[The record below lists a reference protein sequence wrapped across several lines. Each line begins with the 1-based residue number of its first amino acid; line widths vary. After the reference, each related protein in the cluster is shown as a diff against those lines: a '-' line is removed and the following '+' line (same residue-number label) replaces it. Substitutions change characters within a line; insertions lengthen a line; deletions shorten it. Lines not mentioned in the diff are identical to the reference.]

1 MKDTIRVYP
10 DQAGQY
16 RWHRRAGNNEIIAQ
30 GESHPR
36 MSDAKR
42 AAERANPDTEW
53 DWAPDN
59 GWDRQLES
67 TYRTPPPLT
76 GRQERRLD
84 EWLRDVNTRSEH
96 RVLPHHLAWTV
107 APETRPGR
115 GHDVQ
120 AVYLDG
126 DIFEHLQMDPYGNG
140 DESRGTVDVVHS
152 DSNDDCDCD
161 DCTTEREAD
170 L

>member
-36 MSDAKR
+36 MADAKR

-59 GWDRQLES
+59 GWDRHGEYADLH
-67 TYRTPPPLT
+67 RAHA
-76 GRQERRLD
+76 D
-84 EWLRDVNTRSEH
+84 ALR
-96 RVLPHHLAWTV
+96 A
-107 APETRPGR
+107 A
-115 GHDVQ
+115 
-120 AVYLDG
+120 
-126 DIFEHLQMDPYGNG
+126 YG
-140 DESRGTVDVVHS
+140 
-152 DSNDDCDCD
+152 DSNDDEIAAWREVAELATALLPGYTQPD